1 MNELRLSR
9 REFDAY
15 NRRIVGLEAA
25 GREFQFGSGFFFQFP
40 VSENDDHQVPVP
52 ITNNH
57 VINCASKIGFVVH
70 TASDG
75 GKTKRQHTGGI

>member
-1 MNELRLSR
+1 MNELVSPAENLMHTT
-9 REFDAY
+9 A
-15 NRRIVGLEAA
+15 RIVGLDAA

-75 GKTKRQHTGGI
+75 GKTKATHP